1 MGGGQHLWHPLAPLG
16 GLAAGEEAGTVPA
29 NKESKRDPGASLAL
43 LWGQDDPRPRR
54 GPKPKF
60 TPTQVALRGI
70 EIADAEGLEALS
82 MQRVAEM
89 LGVTTMAL
97 YRYVPGKPDLVDL
110 MVDKVLGDPPDL
122 APVQGG
128 WRPRLEAWARACWD
142 VYRAHPWILTATGL
156 RRKAM
161 GPHQVA
167 WLDRALAALEPTG
180 LSARRRHDA
189 AILVLS
195 LVRSLTQETLDST
208 EEGNEEWDRLT
219 THQLTAHADRFPALD
234 RAVAEGPSSPPTMTP
249 SPSASP
255 AYSTASRGS
264 WNAPAHSRMSS
275 PWPTGHRASGWFERR
290 CIGLWAQAPV
300 GSRGSSLRMR

>member
-1 MGGGQHLWHPLAPLG
+1 M
-16 GLAAGEEAGTVPA
+16 PA

-43 LWGQDDPRPRR
+43 LWGEADIRPRR
-54 GPKPKF
+54 GPKPQF
-60 TPTQVALRGI
+60 TPAHVALRGV

-110 MVDKVLGDPPDL
+110 MVETVLGDPPDL
-122 APVQGG
+122 GRVPGG

-156 RRKAM
+156 RRQAM

-167 WLDRALAALEPTG
+167 WLDTALAALEPAG
-180 LSARRRHDA
+180 LTARRRHDA

-195 LVRSLTQETLDST
+195 LVRSITQEALDST
-208 EEGNEEWDRLT
+208 EEGGEEWDRLT
-219 THQLTAHADRFPALD
+219 AHQLTAHADRFPALT
-234 RAVAEGPSSPPTMTP
+234 RAVAEG
-249 SPSASP
+249 AFL
-255 AYSTASRGS
+255 
-264 WNAPAHSRMSS
+264 
-275 PWPTGHRASGWFERR
+275 PTGDDPLAFGLTCVLDGIQGLVERADRE
-290 CIGLWAQAPV
+290 
-300 GSRGSSLRMR
+300 